1 VGRLEHKL
9 SLALVVVA
17 TVWFGLVAA
26 WEMFGPLLAGH
37 YASSA
42 SMGIIGDNMLRWGIA
57 GPVWAYTAH
66 APPPSMYYCHH
77 PWGIFWTTA
86 ALMKLLG
93 HHDYLCRLAPVLLST
108 ATPGLLFVLGRA
120 IWRPAAGACAAA
132 AFVVL
137 PITLA
142 FANFNALEVPVI
154 TWSLVGLWGF
164 VRHCQTQKRRYLVAS
179 LLGLTMA
186 MHADWPAYVLVAV
199 MLGFGLPFGIIWPRP
214 FGRVRPRPFA
224 RWWAL
229 TASLAV
235 GSAAIYLV
243 LFHQAGKLP
252 DLLRSYGQ
260 RSRGAEAPLAAVL
273 ASRRYWIELSFTP
286 IAIVVGK
293 IAAVLCALRFLLLRS
308 RHELIALALLAMAS
322 FQYLVFRQGADVHIY
337 WPHYFA
343 VFFALGVGALC
354 ATILGLAATWQ
365 PRRPTAALGLTMA
378 AILLVLLAIVR
389 DAVPALVYARG
400 TGGRFNEKGLLIHSD
415 GAKTAFLRWLEP
427 QLATNTSVR
436 MHIGMKTTWAQVWSL
451 NRRIVKAN
459 RPLPKANKG
468 PGKKKA
474 AKQRAS
480 VYLADTRF
488 LLDPLQAKLAQE
500 HQVVAVGPFW
510 LVRSDTDKGPI
521 DAYAIV
527 EREPN
532 LLQWYLLSGTE
543 PQRSVV
549 ADPYLTWELRTH
561 YGQAS
566 AAVVPAMPPASFE
579 QRRIA
584 HNIAVARGNSAQAAE
599 LLAQIR
605 RELKPPAA
613 RFDDG
618 TELLGKRY
626 AAGARPMLTL
636 LFRAAARSTHDV
648 QPVVRSRV
656 ISAASWSTTMADRRV
671 REVALPMGLA
681 PIRWRRGF
689 VYADEIPIRKRP
701 GTEIFALGFRNR
713 KGSKR
718 SKNKPPRL
726 SSGKPVIEV
735 LRLD

>member
-1 VGRLEHKL
+1 
-9 SLALVVVA
+9 
-17 TVWFGLVAA
+17 
-26 WEMFGPLLAGH
+26 
-37 YASSA
+37 
-42 SMGIIGDNMLRWGIA
+42 MGIIGDNMLQWGIA
-57 GPVWAYTAH
+57 GPVWAYSSH
-66 APPPSMYYCHH
+66 QPPPSMYYCHH

-137 PITLA
+137 PISLA
-142 FANFNALEVPVI
+142 FAQFNALEVPVI

-186 MHADWPAYVLVAV
+186 MHADWPAYVLVGILLA
-199 MLGFGLPFGIIWPRP
+199 FGLPFGIIWPRA

-235 GSAAIYLV
+235 ASAVLYLA
-243 LFHQAGKLP
+243 LFHQAGKLD

-260 RSRGAEAPLAAVL
+260 RARGSAAPMAAVL

-293 IAAVLCALRFLLLRS
+293 IAAVVCALRLLLLRD
-308 RHELIALALLAMAS
+308 RNELIALALLAMAA

-343 VFFALGVGALC
+343 AFFALGVGALC
-354 ATILGLAATWQ
+354 ATVLGALATWQ
-365 PRRPTAALGLTMA
+365 PRRNAVALWVTMA
-378 AILLVLLAIVR
+378 AVVLVLAAVLR
-389 DAVPALVYARG
+389 DGIPALVYARA

-415 GAKTAFLRWLEP
+415 GAKTTFLRWLEP
-427 QLATNTSVR
+427 QLPANALVNT
-436 MHIGMKTTWAQVWSL
+436 HIGMKTTWAQVWSL
-451 NRRIVKAN
+451 NRRVVRAS
-459 RPLPKANKG
+459 RPLPEASKEHSKIPKKNK
-468 PGKKKA
+468 
-474 AKQRAS
+474 RAR

-488 LLDPLQAKLAQE
+488 LLDPLQARLAQE
-500 HQVVAVGPFW
+500 HKVVAVGPFW
-510 LVRSDTDKGPI
+510 QVRSGAPPGPI
-521 DAYAIV
+521 EAYAIV
-527 EREPN
+527 EREPS

-543 PQRSVV
+543 PQREVV

-561 YGQAS
+561 FGQVAP
-566 AAVVPAMPPASFE
+566 VPNAPPASIE

-584 HNIAVARGNSAQAAE
+584 HNIAVAQGDAARAAQLRAE
-599 LLAQIR
+599 LQRDLR
-605 RELKPPAA
+605 PPRAA
-613 RFDDG
+613 FDDG
-618 TELLGKRY
+618 TVLIGKRY
-626 AAGARPMLTL
+626 EPGARPLLTL
-636 LFRAAARSTHDV
+636 YFRAAGRSKHDA

-656 ISAASWSTTMADRRV
+656 IAPATWSSTMADPKV
-671 REVALPMGLA
+671 REVAIPMGLA
-681 PIRWRRGF
+681 PIRWRNGF
-689 VYADEIPIRKRP
+689 IYANPIAIRKRP
-701 GTEIFALGFRNR
+701 GTESFRLSFR
-713 KGSKR
+713 WRGGGKKR
-718 SKNKPPRL
+718 PRTKPPRPK
-726 SSGKPVIEV
+726 SGKRAIEV